1 MKIFIDIKKKSVN
14 LKGIKATEVEKTL
27 DYLTNNIDE
36 FKIFE
41 NGKKINIFTLEGFEG
56 FTSTITK

>member
-1 MKIFIDIKKKSVN
+1 MKIFIDIDKKKVN
-14 LKGIKATEVEKTL
+14 LKGIKASQIETTL
-27 DYLTNNIDE
+27 DYLSQNIEE